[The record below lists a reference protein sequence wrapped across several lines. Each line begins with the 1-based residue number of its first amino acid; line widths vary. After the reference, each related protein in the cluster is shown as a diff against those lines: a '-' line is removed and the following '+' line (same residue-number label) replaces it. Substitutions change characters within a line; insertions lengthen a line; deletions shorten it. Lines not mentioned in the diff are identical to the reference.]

1 MDGAC
6 VTQRSGPEPL
16 DLLHADHEAGPG
28 PQLSSG
34 EPGAGPRSRLG
45 SLAAPL
51 AFREFRLLFAG
62 QTISLIGS
70 GAAPV
75 ALSFALLQS
84 TGSVAIIGF
93 ALTAQIVPV
102 LAFLLIGGVWA
113 DRLPRQRVMLWSDVV
128 RFGVQA
134 ALGTLLVTGHLQLVT
149 LLALQ
154 AIKGVAEAFFTPAS
168 GGLVPLTV
176 DREHLQQANALRGIA
191 QSVGSLGGP
200 VLGGLLVATVG
211 AGWALQVNGATYLA
225 SALFLAAMH
234 PKAQDRVRRTAGA
247 LHDLREGWR
256 AIRQRSF
263 LSVVIVQNTLFMT
276 FAVAPTFV
284 LGPLAAASGFGGA
297 RAWGVILG
305 SMGAGELLG
314 GLGALTL
321 RPSRALLSGCV
332 LTPLYGLFLAV
343 ADDPDGAGRR
353 VRRGRRRGVRRRLL
367 RRGLVCRHA
376 ETRSRR
382 RPLASDLVR
391 RLRVAGRPAAGLPA
405 GAAAEP
411 PARPRRRAA
420 ALRRHDGRRGRV
432 RRRRALGPPPRRR
445 HPGRR
450 CDDLARP
457 RQRRGRALRLR
468 LERSATHVFPHVVV
482 AGNACILA

>member
-1 MDGAC
+1 MDRAC

-45 SLAAPL
+45 RLAAPL

-211 AGWALQVNGATYLA
+211 AGWALQVNGATYLV

-247 LHDLREGWR
+247 LHDLHEGWR

-263 LSVVIVQNTLFMT
+263 LSVVIVQNMLFMT

-284 LGPLAAASGFGGA
+284 LGPLAAATGFGGA

-343 ADDPDGAGRR
+343 LTTRTALVAVCAAAIGAGFAVAYFDAVWYAAMQKHVPDAVLSRVTSFDAFGSLGGLPLGFLLAPLLSRLLGLDGA
-353 VRRGRRRGVRRRLL
+353 LL
-367 RRGLVCRHA
+367 LCA
-376 ETRSRR
+376 AMT
-382 RPLASDLVR
+382 A
-391 RLRVAGRPAAGLPA
+391 AAAAFAAGAPSVRCVDA
-405 GAAAEP
+405 TAEAVAATTM
-411 PARPRRRAA
+411 RGHVNDVAA
-420 ALRRHDGRRGRV
+420 PSGSG
-432 RRRRALGPPPRRR
+432 
-445 HPGRR
+445 
-450 CDDLARP
+450 
-457 RQRRGRALRLR
+457 
-468 LERSATHVFPHVVV
+468 
-482 AGNACILA
+482 